1 MVQNRVEEQK
11 RVEKPGLRQPIAG
24 YMGHVPGMVAL
35 GLHGANWRDLCKQDP
50 KLNPGPRT
58 LKSDDISRPQTAVAT
73 GLLHEMSDHIN
84 TRNGFMPRMDKVW
97 VPPVVG
103 YMGHVPGYGS
113 GNLHG
118 SPWHYLLS
126 PTHRDS
132 ATSPFPMVR
141 QPLSTPRS
149 RPASASVDGRGSRVK
164 IPNNIAGYLK
174 KKGGSAGSRPTSA
187 R

>member
-1 MVQNRVEEQK
+1 MSPEQPTRRVSCMRYRTTSTRGMALCPVWTKFGSLLSLVRRLQECCAS
-11 RVEKPGLRQPIAG
+11 ICHTG
-24 YMGHVPGMVAL
+24 YSDTAE
-35 GLHGANWRDLCKQDP
+35 GA
-50 KLNPGPRT
+50 
-58 LKSDDISRPQTAVAT
+58 
-73 GLLHEMSDHIN
+73 
-84 TRNGFMPRMDKVW
+84 
-97 VPPVVG
+97 G

-118 SPWHYLLS
+118 SPWHDLLS